1 MATNVGKP
9 VPTPTHET
17 RPYWEG
23 CKQHELRVQ
32 RCAACGYYQFF
43 PRLYCAQC
51 FSDRVEWVKTSG
63 WAKVLSF
70 TIVRRPPSPAFADE
84 VPYVV
89 ALVTLD
95 EGPTMMTN
103 IVGCAPEKVEIG
115 MPVEVTFDD
124 WTEEISIPKFRPR

>member
-1 MATNVGKP
+1 MAANVGKP
-9 VPTPTHET
+9 VPSPTHET

-23 CKQHELRVQ
+23 CKQHELRIQ
-32 RCAACGYYQFF
+32 RCVACGHNQFF
-43 PRLYCAQC
+43 PRIYCTNC
-51 FSDRVEWVKTSG
+51 FSDRVEWVKASG
-63 WAKVLSF
+63 RAMVLSF

-95 EGPTMMTN
+95 EGPTLMTN

-124 WTEEISIPKFRPR
+124 WTEEISIPKFQPR